1 MNKGLLLALGIAV
14 FGCSALHAAP
24 IVKVRYPH
32 LAYQETVEFQTGEIG
47 HLQIPLDVLSN
58 ARIGVTGG
66 LVFMLAD
73 GASFSVKQVTGEQA
87 GFPGAN
93 MHDWP
98 RYLFSVKRADKGH
111 GLFAEEWVEVERKRM
126 EQTVDPYEIRIFS
139 THRGTGYWAIGK
151 QHSMI
156 VLTGKDVRSRISVIR
171 TTDMPE
177 ELIMKAII
185 NGVI

>member
-1 MNKGLLLALGIAV
+1 M
-14 FGCSALHAAP
+14 FGCNALHAAP
-24 IVKVRYPH
+24 VVKVRYPH
-32 LAYQETVEFQTGEIG
+32 LAYQETVEFQTGEVG
-47 HLQIPLDVLSN
+47 HLQIPLGVLSD
-58 ARIGVTGG
+58 ARVSVTGG

-98 RYLFSVKRADKGH
+98 RYLFSLKRADKGR
-111 GLFAEEWVEVERKRM
+111 GLFEKALVESERRRM
-126 EQTVDPYEIRIFS
+126 EQTVEPYEIRIFS
-139 THRGTGYWAIGK
+139 THRGIGYWAVGK